1 VSVVSQNATLPVAFS
16 PNDDANN
23 STAVSLFKLIA
34 VRCRLR
40 GLILEPTRQLL
51 AYQLVESWSLQPIE
65 IALAASGLSKKMF
78 GDFQSW
84 HGSSIWESRI
94 GENFV

>member
-1 VSVVSQNATLPVAFS
+1 MRELATERANSSRFARSVSVVSLNATLPVAFS
-16 PNDDANN
+16 PNDGANN

-51 AYQLVESWSLQPIE
+51 AYQLVES
-65 IALAASGLSKKMF
+65 
-78 GDFQSW
+78 
-84 HGSSIWESRI
+84 
-94 GENFV
+94 